1 MQASADTCRDQK
13 RALDALE
20 LESQATGSLWVWVLG
35 TELPSFRRVAYTFN
49 HQVIPQVLEVCFKV
63 LNFIKR
69 INP

>member
-13 RALDALE
+13 RVLDALE

-35 TELPSFRRVAYTFN
+35 TELPSFRRVAYTLN
-49 HQVIPQVLEVCFKV
+49 HQAILQVLGVCFKV